1 MDRAVELLAND
12 HSGTYHVDTDTVRTL
27 DHVMIIE
34 SIVGLFLL
42 VSGGKAEIDPTSTVL
57 KMIYKGNQIKKEEK
71 KKEKKNDK
79 EK

>member
-1 MDRAVELLAND
+1 
-12 HSGTYHVDTDTVRTL
+12 
-27 DHVMIIE
+27 MIIE